1 MKASEKKAI
10 ESWAERLSDAKLEE
24 AYYDA
29 VYDSLESQ
37 VEEMYAR
44 DYDMA
49 DIREQ
54 ISLEKYQSE
63 KAAFLEE
70 LCTARG
76 IRLWEERQ
84 DAPEDAP
91 VRLIDDNAEKAKVD
105 VIINSLVFGDEDEEM
120 LAFMNTLR
128 QLLHTA
134 FDEAPTIEAE
144 PVRHGRWVN
153 KGDYAVCTECGGRS
167 GTQYD
172 GVEQIPLMTKY
183 CSNCGAKMDLKLP
196 EETEKGESPC

>member
-10 ESWAERLSDAKLEE
+10 ESWAARLSDAKLEE

-29 VYDSLESQ
+29 VYDSLGSQ

-54 ISLEKYQSE
+54 ISLEKYQAE

-76 IRLWEERQ
+76 IRIWEERQ

-91 VRLIDDNAEKAKVD
+91 VRLIDANAEKAKVD

-134 FDEAPTIEAE
+134 FDEAPTIESE
-144 PVRHGRWVN
+144 PVRHGRCVTDSE
-153 KGDYAVCTECGGRS
+153 GYHRCSVCNEHEA
-167 GTQYD
+167 YM
-172 GVEQIPLMTKY
+172 IYHKY
-183 CSNCGAKMDLKLP
+183 CPHCGTKMDLMLP